1 MSEYPYEAQ
10 LLLRMVLAVLC
21 GSILGYERERHG
33 ISAGLRTNLLVC
45 LGSALIMVISKYFY
59 YKAGEEMGNI
69 TLGLDPSRIGA
80 QIVTGVGFL
89 GAGVIIK
96 DRGAIRGLT
105 TAATLWFNAGV
116 GMALGA
122 GMILIPLFCTALG
135 LVSLTILKHVQK
147 YIHRDTFRVID
158 VTCDEAE
165 HPLDALLAFFA
176 SKNLSIENL
185 SLKKMKEGVSTYTFT
200 FRCDWSCVDTV
211 TCIRD
216 LAGIEFVTKVKVF

>member
-1 MSEYPYEAQ
+1 MNGYPHEAQ
-10 LLLRMVLAVLC
+10 LLLRLVLAVVC

-45 LGSALIMVISKYFY
+45 LGSALMMVISKYFY
-59 YKAGEEMGNI
+59 YLSGEDPGAI
-69 TLGLDPSRIGA
+69 PLGLDPSRIGA

-96 DRGAIRGLT
+96 DKGSIRGLT

-122 GMILIPLFCTALG
+122 GMILIPVACTVLG
-135 LVSLTILKHVQK
+135 VVSLTILKHVQRR
-147 YIHRDTFRVID
+147 IHREAYRVFS
-158 VTCDEAE
+158 VTCREAE
-165 HPLDALLAFFA
+165 DCLDKLLAFFR
-176 SKNLSIENL
+176 SRELSVENL
-185 SLKKMKEGVSTYTFT
+185 SLSKVKEGLSTYRFT
-200 FRCDWSCVDTV
+200 LRCDWSCVEAV

-216 LAGIEFVTKVKVF
+216 LAGIGFVEKVKMG